1 MRYFAIAGLFM
12 LALTCDAVAE
22 KMYISDIVKVTL
34 RTGPSLEHRVIQML
48 QSGNEIEVLELGKD
62 WSLVRSTSGKEGWI
76 LSRYLSP
83 DIPSDLVLGGVQEKY
98 DKLLVR
104 AASMEEANMKFI
116 EENKK
121 QTEELTRV
129 SASLKEI
136 SNQYEILKTAS
147 ADFLELQSRYKKVAQ
162 ELEKQTRRATEL
174 NKLLQRRN
182 IQIGLLGAGVLF
194 FGFLI
199 GYNTK
204 RKRRRSSLL

>member
-1 MRYFAIAGLFM
+1 MRYFAIAGLFI
-12 LALTCDAVAE
+12 LALTCNAYAE

-48 QSGNEIEVLELGKD
+48 QSGNEIEVLEPGKD

-83 DIPSDLVLGGVQEKY
+83 EIPSDLILGGVQEKY

-121 QTEELTRV
+121 QAEDFTRV

-136 SNQYEILKTAS
+136 SNQYEMLKKES
-147 ADFLELQSRYKKVAQ
+147 ADFLELQSRYKKVTQ
-162 ELEKQTRRATEL
+162 ELEKQSRRATEL
-174 NKLLQRRN
+174 NKLLQQRN

-194 FGFLI
+194 FGFLL

-204 RKRRRSSLL
+204 RKRRRSTLL

>member
-1 MRYFAIAGLFM
+1 MRYFAIAGLFI
-12 LALTCDAVAE
+12 LALTCDAYAE

-48 QSGNEIEVLELGKD
+48 ESGDEIKVLEPGKD
-62 WSLVRSTSGKEGWI
+62 WTLVRSTSGKEGWI

-121 QTEELTRV
+121 QAEELTRI

-136 SNQYEILKTAS
+136 SNQYELLKTAS
-147 ADFLELQSRYKKVAQ
+147 ADFLELRSRYEKVTQ

-204 RKRRRSSLL
+204 KKRRRSSLL

>member
-48 QSGNEIEVLELGKD
+48 ESGDEIKVLEPGKD
-62 WSLVRSTSGKEGWI
+62 WTLVRSTSGKEGWI

-121 QTEELTRV
+121 QAEELTRI

-136 SNQYEILKTAS
+136 SNQYELLKTAS
-147 ADFLELQSRYKKVAQ
+147 ADFLELRSRYEKVTK

-204 RKRRRSSLL
+204 KKRRRSSLL

>member
-48 QSGNEIEVLELGKD
+48 ESGDEIKVLEPGKD
-62 WSLVRSTSGKEGWI
+62 WTLVRSTSGKEGWI

-121 QTEELTRV
+121 QAEEITRV

-147 ADFLELQSRYKKVAQ
+147 ADFLELRSRYEKVTQ

-174 NKLLQRRN
+174 SKLLQRRN

-204 RKRRRSSLL
+204 KKRRRSSLL